1 MEMVKAEEEMQERF
15 FSKQG
20 YDNSSAVVCSD
31 DDGGDVDDCDIKAR
45 GF

>member
-1 MEMVKAEEEMQERF
+1 MERF

-20 YDNSSAVVCSD
+20 YNNSSAVVCLD
-31 DDGGDVDDCDIKAR
+31 DGDVDDCDIKAR